1 MTTPTLIFVRSY
13 NLGDRLFRTG
23 DELPP
28 NVLEQ
33 SDIDKLID
41 QRRLAERK
49 DRRSLFRLFSKF
61 SGCAQREQLTQEELD
76 TLALPK

>member
-1 MTTPTLIFVRSY
+1 MTPTLIFVRSY

-49 DRRSLFRLFSKF
+49 DRRSLYRLFHVF
-61 SGCAQREQLTQEELD
+61 SGCEEKESLTDQELTELS
-76 TLALPK
+76 LSK